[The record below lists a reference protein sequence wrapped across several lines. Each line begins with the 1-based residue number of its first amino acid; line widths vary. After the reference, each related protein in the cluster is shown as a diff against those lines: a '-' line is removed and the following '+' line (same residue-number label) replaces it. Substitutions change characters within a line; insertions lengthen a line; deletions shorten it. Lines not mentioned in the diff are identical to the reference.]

1 MLSLYL
7 DNLIKNKKRLA
18 KQIVAWLLIFYFVP
32 APLIVVQAEV
42 GSTTPPITGI
52 STTTIETGDAL
63 STTDIGNDVNFNETE
78 TGAVLDGQTSS
89 VVGAG
94 GVSSTTVSLI
104 NDAEV
109 LNNAT
114 TTAETGENQAG
125 DNSSIETGDAVAV
138 ANVVNTVNTNIYN
151 SEGFVALLN
160 NFSGEVGT
168 IDLRG
173 VMTGGETSPTCNG
186 CDDSVFETINASN
199 TASISNNVI
208 VRSSTGE
215 NKTGENG
222 DINTGSAY
230 AAANVVNVANSNIV
244 DANYALLVFNNF
256 GDWTGDLIFPNAEF
270 FAKLFFGDDIVN
282 CCSSD
287 LNVNIENQANVNNS
301 VSTEANTGENQIEGE
316 GSIETGNAVAIS
328 NTVNQINSNFI
339 NADSFSVVLKIHGNW
354 KGGLYNLPPGIYW
367 RETRDGIELLS
378 DPGRG
383 NSRSASGAGESELT
397 VNASNAADIQNN
409 VQVYALTGSNEVNG
423 GDASIS
429 TGDALA
435 VSNVVNIANTNV
447 LGRNWTL
454 AIVNIFGDWNGDL
467 SFGQPNLWL
476 GTRVV
481 GNSAGNTSVRPGGP
495 ITFEYTIWNR
505 GDADAHDVRLYG
517 WTNSQYFDFDAPR
530 GGPNN
535 AYVWS
540 IGDIPSHSIKTVRQT
555 AKVGSLQFG
564 YTSMPSTYSVE
575 AFEPDADMNDNQ
587 DEIYVVG
594 LNYPEGSDY
603 LPVVLTP
610 DPEIVIT
617 KTNNAELALVSST
630 TVKYTVNIKNNGGQA
645 YHAVLLDV
653 LKNER
658 GEIINE
664 QVWDLE
670 GIAPDEEIVVDYD
683 VFYNASTSPG
693 VYTNYAEVRAIGR
706 HPSLNPFYGYFANS
720 NIATSTITIYASRP
734 LTWDYEP
741 FVYSTS
747 TTKVMNANV
756 TSDGKT
762 EPARSVNLE
771 ERRRMEEN
779 IVPWPGSP
787 SGPGSS
793 PWEGILLDASSAP
806 VFLADLGIPDKAAP
820 DGNNLLANVFFGVP
834 LPWTGRFNVLMLV
847 AFVVVLNV
855 INQSSPKYRIAV
867 QQFVS
872 ML

>member
-1 MLSLYL
+1 MFSQYL
-7 DNLIKNKKRLA
+7 DNLIKNRKRLT

-32 APLIVVQAEV
+32 APLIVVQAESS
-42 GSTTPPITGI
+42 STTSPTTDTA
-52 STTTIETGDAL
+52 STTIETGDAL
-63 STTDIGNDVNFNETE
+63 SLTDINNEVNFDETE
-78 TGAVLDGQTSS
+78 AVMILDGQEPS
-89 VVGAG
+89 VIGAS
-94 GVSSTTVSLI
+94 GVSSTTVDLI
-104 NDAEV
+104 NDAEI

-138 ANVVNTVNTNIYN
+138 ANVVNTANTNIYN

-160 NFSGEVGT
+160 SFSGEVGT

-173 VMTGGETSPTCNG
+173 AMTGGDTSPTCNG

-215 NKTGENG
+215 NEADENG
-222 DINTGSAY
+222 NINTGNAY
-230 AAANVVNVANSNIV
+230 AAANVVNVANTNIV

-270 FAKLFFGDDIVN
+270 FARLFFGDDFAN
-282 CCSSD
+282 CCSRD
-287 LNVNIENQANVNNS
+287 LGVNIENQAAVNNS
-301 VSTEANTGENQIEGE
+301 ISTEANTGENQAEG
-316 GSIETGNAVAIS
+316 GSIETGNATAIS
-328 NTVNQINSNFI
+328 NTVNQVNSNFI
-339 NADSFSVVLKIHGNW
+339 NTDSFSVVLKIHGNW

-383 NSRSASGAGESELT
+383 NNRSASGSGESELT
-397 VNASNAADIQNN
+397 VNASNAANIQNN
-409 VQVYALTGSNEVNG
+409 VQVYALTGNNEVG
-423 GDASIS
+423 SGDSSVS

-435 VSNVVNIANTNV
+435 VSNVVNIANTNI

-454 AIVNIFGDWNGDL
+454 AIINIFGDWNGDL

-481 GNSAGNTSVRPGGP
+481 GNSAGNTSVGPGGV
-495 ITFEYTIWNR
+495 IDFEYTIWNR

-517 WTNSQYFDFDAPR
+517 WANSAYFDFNVPQN
-530 GGPNN
+530 GPNN
-535 AYVWS
+535 AYSWNV
-540 IGDIPSHSIKTVRQT
+540 GDVPAGSFRVIRGSANVR
-555 AKVGSLQFG
+555 SLQFG
-564 YTSMPSTYSVE
+564 YTNMPSTYSVE
-575 AFEPDADMNDNQ
+575 AFEPDADMSDNQ

-610 DPEIVIT
+610 DPEIVVT
-617 KTNNAELALVSST
+617 KTNNTELALVSST

-658 GEIINE
+658 GEIVNE

-670 GIAPDEEIVVDYD
+670 GIAPDEEIVVDYEI
-683 VFYNASTSPG
+683 FYNASTSPG

-720 NIATSTITIYASRP
+720 NVASSTITIYASRP

-741 FVYSTS
+741 FIYSTS
-747 TTKVMNANV
+747 TMEVINASV

-762 EPARSVNLE
+762 EPARPVDRE
-771 ERRRMEEN
+771 ERRRMEN
-779 IVPWPGSP
+779 SIVPWPGSQ

-793 PWEGILLDASSAP
+793 PWEGVLLDASLAP
-806 VFLADLGIPDKAAP
+806 VFLADLSIPDEAVP
-820 DGNNLLANVFFGVP
+820 SDSNLLANVFFGVP
-834 LPWTGRFNVLMLV
+834 LPWTGRFNFLVLV
-847 AFVVVLNV
+847 ASVVLLH
-855 INQSSPKYRIAV
+855 ILNQSSPKYRIAI